1 MRRRNQLHL
10 LCSVHP
16 RRQLLSRWSQHGKCR
31 VVGYP
36 GNYMNSRL
44 NNPLR
49 LLRMVYMLQYIN
61 LPNREKILVICLLT
75 TAQVHKYWDFLYFD
89 ILAENLLFYSFFS
102 RITLLALLLYLYSSN
117 KDDFVPWLAML
128 LELVAWL
135 GMNIS
140 CRVVQEAVLFSIM
153 TFEFPSTWLL
163 P

>member
-10 LCSVHP
+10 LCSVHS
-16 RRQLLSRWSQHGKCR
+16 RRQLLGRWSQHGKCR

-44 NNPLR
+44 NNPFR
-49 LLRMVYMLQYIN
+49 LLSMVYMLQYIN

-75 TAQVHKYWDFLYFD
+75 TAQVHK
-89 ILAENLLFYSFFS
+89 
-102 RITLLALLLYLYSSN
+102 YSSN